1 MQGTSV
7 QLDLDRRLEKRGYW
21 FDSEL
26 ADRAQIFF
34 EHYINHSQGRWA
46 GQPFRLAPWQV
57 RLVRRLFGWCRPDGT
72 RRYRRLLLW
81 VPRKNGKSTLAAGI
95 ALFLLFADGEAG
107 AQVYAAAGNK
117 EQAEIV
123 FGEGKN
129 MVRASPEL
137 DDRAEVLKNSI
148 FFPESLGRFQAI
160 SSKAHTKHGLNPHG
174 VICDEIHV
182 WPDREL
188 YDVLTSASGAR
199 RQPLEVV
206 ISTAGSDIGSFGKE
220 LFDTALK
227 LRDGILEDPDTLAE
241 VYCADPDDDYA
252 DPAVWR
258 KANPNLDV
266 SISEDFLRA
275 ELEKVKQ
282 TPGRLAAF
290 KQMYLNIWSQDV
302 KAWLSID
309 AWRKCGGKRVPW
321 AKYKGRRCWAG
332 LDLSSTKDLTAF
344 VLLFPNDDGTFDIVP
359 TFFCPQEN
367 AQRRAKVD
375 RVQYPLWIQ
384 QGHLI
389 ATPGNTVDYDY
400 IIAHI
405 ATGVAP
411 HVDLLEVA
419 YDPWNASGTAQEL
432 QDTHGITMVP
442 IRQGYQSLSEPSKQV
457 EKNILSRQYRHDG
470 NPVMTW
476 MVSNVVV
483 DTDPAENIKPN
494 KAKSRERIDG
504 IVGLVMAQLRASLD
518 AGPSVY
524 DERGLLTI

>member
-1 MQGTSV
+1 MQGSEV
-7 QLDLDRRLEKRGYW
+7 QLALDRKLERRGYW

-26 ADRAQIFF
+26 ANRAQIFF

-46 GQPFRLAPWQV
+46 GQPFRLEPWQL
-57 RLVRRLFGWCRPDGT
+57 RLIRRLFGWCRPDGT

-81 VPRKNGKSTLAAGI
+81 VPRKNGKSTLASGI

-107 AQVYAAAGNK
+107 AQVFAAAGNK
-117 EQAEIV
+117 DQAEIV

-137 DDRAEVLKNSI
+137 DDRAETLKNSI
-148 FFPESLGRFQAI
+148 FVPESLGRFQAI

-182 WPDREL
+182 WPDRDL

-241 VYCADPDDDYA
+241 VFCADPEDDYA
-252 DPAVWR
+252 DPQVWR
-258 KANPNLDV
+258 KANPNLGV
-266 SISEDFLRA
+266 SITEDYLRA

-290 KQMYLNIWSQDV
+290 KQMYLNIWSQDI

-321 AKYKGRRCWAG
+321 AKYAGRRCWGG
-332 LDLSSTKDLTAF
+332 LDLSTTTDLTAF
-344 VLLFPNDDGTFDIVP
+344 VLVFPNEGDTFDVVSH
-359 TFFCPQEN
+359 FWCPEERIQY
-367 AQRRAKVD
+367 RAKVD
-375 RVQYPLWIQ
+375 RVQYPLWVQEKCI
-384 QGHLI
+384 HS
-389 ATPGNTVDYDY
+389 TPGNVVDYEH
-400 IIAHI
+400 IEAFIAGLLPQI
-405 ATGVAP
+405 
-411 HVDLLEVA
+411 DLLEIA
-419 YDPWNASGTAQEL
+419 YDPWNATEFAQRL
-432 QDTHGITMVP
+432 QDKHGITMAKT
-442 IRQGYQSLSEPSKQV
+442 RQGFQTLSEPSKQLERLV
-457 EKNILSRQYRHDG
+457 LSRRIRHDG
-470 NPVMTW
+470 NPALTW

-483 DTDPAENIKPN
+483 DTDPAGNIKPN

-504 IVGLVMAQLRASLD
+504 VVALVMALSRASLD
-518 AGPSVY
+518 QGPSVY
-524 DERGLLTI
+524 DGRGLITV